1 MRSGS
6 SFTRSRAIAVGD
18 PIFAQM
24 RQKLH
29 QLNKC
34 SDSSE
39 TKHLIEFMV
48 DHVSS
53 IESDCR
59 GENYEEATKKDIL
72 HEQLIGSLQEFEYAA
87 KHLRQELTKEL
98 A

>member
-1 MRSGS
+1 MS
-6 SFTRSRAIAVGD
+6 SD
-18 PIFAQM
+18 PIFAEL

-39 TKHLIEFMV
+39 TKHIIEFVV
-48 DHVSS
+48 DYTSS

-59 GENYEEATKKDIL
+59 GENYEEVTKKDLLREEIL
-72 HEQLIGSLQEFEYAA
+72 TSLQEFEHAA
-87 KHLRQELTKEL
+87 KHLRQILEKEL